1 MKNNIYKIFILL
13 LFFLSSVNVEN
24 VKAVEP
30 FNFDVTEVQI
40 LENGNKFIGIKKG
53 TVTSDNGVIIDAN
66 EFEYD
71 KITNILNA
79 SGDVKVNDIVNNN
92 IIYTEKIIYDKNK
105 EIIYTKEKSKGIS
118 LSDNVEI
125 IAKDFEYNIP
135 KNIIIAKGNVTIEN
149 QIEDYKIFSKLIT
162 YYKNEEKF
170 ITEDKTSG
178 IIHSK
183 YNFDSKNVT
192 FLKNSMELF
201 SNEKTI
207 ITDKYN
213 LYNLSRFKYLIN
225 KEELRGEKILISS
238 NYSLP
243 KSDQFYFSSGVI
255 NLNTQNFVAKD
266 TEIKIHKEIFGDPN
280 NDPRLKGSSSTKKD
294 NITIVNKGIFTSCKE
309 RDTCPPWSIQADEIL
324 HDKNKKQLVYENAVL
339 RVYDLPILYFPKFF
353 HPDPSVK
360 RQSGFLKPQINSSKE
375 LGDSIHIPYFHVI
388 SPTKDITF
396 KPTIFNKNIKMFQN
410 EYRQKNEDS
419 SFIADFSLTRGY
431 KSSLSDKKNS
441 ISHLFA
447 KFDSD
452 LKIEKYD
459 VSNLFISIQKVTNDT
474 YLKVFDTNLP
484 ETQLKPGS
492 QSSLTSEIKLSLGH
506 EDYNFTSGIKAF
518 ENLGVTNNDRY
529 QYILPYY
536 NFDKNFKSEM
546 FNGKLNFSSSGSN
559 DLSNTNNLKS
569 KIINDL
575 NYEGNEMISNIGIVN
590 NFNVHFK
597 NSNTLGKNDSNYKSS
612 PQIELMN
619 IYEFSSRLPLR
630 KINNNFTNFITP
642 KVSLRFNPSDMKNYS
657 TSTPSITVDNV
668 FGINRLGLGDS
679 FEKGKSMTL
688 GIDYKKQKL
697 EDINK
702 YFEFKLASVF
712 RDGEENFISSSSSL
726 NKKNSNLFG
735 SIETKLSEN
744 FEIDYNFRID
754 NNYEKFEYNSIN
766 TNFIFNNLETNFTFV
781 EENGEAGNEN
791 FLENS
796 TVYKFDENN
805 FISFNTRRNRKL
817 NLTEFYDLL
826 YEYKNDC
833 LIASIKY
840 KKKYYSDRDLKP
852 SENLLLTLTLYPLTT
867 YEHNETRLFKN

>member
-1 MKNNIYKIFILL
+1 MRSNILNIFLFL
-13 LFFLSSVNVEN
+13 LFYFSCFNAQS
-24 VKAVEP
+24 AEP

-40 LENGNKFIGIKKG
+40 LENGNKFIGVKKG
-53 TVTSDNGVIIDAN
+53 TISSNNGIVIDAN
-66 EFEYD
+66 QFTYD

-79 SGDVKVNDIVNNN
+79 SGNVKVNDKLNNN
-92 IIYTEKIIYDKNK
+92 IIFTEKLIYDKNK
-105 EIIYTKEKSKGIS
+105 EIIYTIKKSKGIS
-118 LSDNVEI
+118 PENNIEI
-125 IAKDFEYNIP
+125 FANDFEYDIP
-135 KNIIIAKGNVTIEN
+135 KNIIIAKKNVIIEN
-149 QIEDYKIFSKLIT
+149 KLENYQIFADLVT
-162 YYKNEEKF
+162 YYRNSEKF
-170 ITEDKTSG
+170 VTKDDTSAT
-178 IIHSK
+178 IDSK
-183 YNFDSKNVT
+183 YNFNSKDVT
-192 FLKNSMELF
+192 FLKDSMELF
-201 SNEKTI
+201 SNKKTI
-207 ITDKYN
+207 ISDKYN
-213 LYNLSRFKYLIN
+213 LYNLNKFRYFIN
-225 KEELRGEKILISS
+225 TEELRGEKISISS
-238 NYSLP
+238 NYNLP
-243 KSDQFYFSSGVI
+243 KSDQFYFSSGII
-255 NLNTQNFVAKD
+255 NLKTQNFIAKD
-266 TEIKIHKEIFGDPN
+266 TEIKIHKEVFGEPD
-280 NDPRLKGSSSTKKD
+280 NDPRLKGTSSIKKD
-294 NITIVNKGIFTSCKE
+294 NITIVNKGIFTSCMK
-309 RDTCPPWSIQADEIL
+309 RDTCPPWSIQAGEIL
-324 HDKNKKQLVYENAVL
+324 HDKNKKQLVYENAIL
-339 RVYDLPILYFPKFF
+339 RVYDFPILYFPKFF

-388 SPTKDITF
+388 SPTKDLTF
-396 KPTIFNKNIKMFQN
+396 KPTLFNNNIKMFQN
-410 EYRQKNEDS
+410 EYRQQNENS

-447 KFDSD
+447 KFDTD
-452 LKIEKYD
+452 LKFQD
-459 VSNLFISIQKVTNDT
+459 FDTSNLYLSVQKVTNDT

-484 ETQLKPGS
+484 ETKLKPNS
-492 QSSLTSEIKLSLGH
+492 QSSLTSEIKLSLGR
-506 EDYNFTSGIKAF
+506 EDYNFTTGIKSF
-518 ENLGVTNNDRY
+518 ENLGVSNNDRY

-536 NFDKNFKSEM
+536 NFDKNFATEL
-546 FNGKLNFSSSGSN
+546 FNGKINFSSSGSN
-559 DLSNTNNLKS
+559 DLNNTNNLKS

-575 NYEGNEMISNIGIVN
+575 NYEGNEIISSFGIVN

-619 IYEFSSRLPLR
+619 IYEFTSKLPLR
-630 KINNNFTNFITP
+630 KTEGNFNNFITP
-642 KVSLRFNPSDMKNYS
+642 KISLRFNPSDMKNYS

-668 FGINRLGLGDS
+668 FGINRLGLDDS
-679 FEKGKSMTL
+679 FEKGKSLTV
-688 GIDYKKQKL
+688 GFDYKKQKL

-702 YFEFKLASVF
+702 FFEFKLASVF
-712 RDGEENFISSSSSL
+712 RDSEENFISKSSSL

-735 SIETKLSEN
+735 SVETKLTEN

-754 NNYEKFEYNSIN
+754 NNYEKVEYNSIN
-766 TNFIFNNLETNFTFV
+766 TNFIYNNLETKFTFV

-796 TVYKFDENN
+796 TIYKFDENN
-805 FISFNTRRNRKL
+805 LISFNTRRNRKL

>member
-1 MKNNIYKIFILL
+1 MKNNIYKIFILIF
-13 LFFLSSVNVEN
+13 FFLSQTNIN
-24 VKAVEP
+24 AVEP

-40 LENGNKFIGIKKG
+40 LENGNKFIGINKG
-53 TVTSDNGVIIDAN
+53 TITSDNGVVIDAN

-71 KITNILNA
+71 KILNILNA
-79 SGDVKVNDIVNNN
+79 SGDVKVNDTINNN
-92 IIYTEKIIYDKNK
+92 IIYTEKIIYDKNQ
-105 EIIYTKEKSKGIS
+105 EIIYTKRKSKGIS
-118 LSDNVEI
+118 LSDNIEI
-125 IAKDFEYNIP
+125 SAKDFEYNIP
-135 KNIIIAKGNVTIEN
+135 KNIIIAKENVIVEN
-149 QIEDYKIFSKLIT
+149 QIEDYQIFSEHIT
-162 YYKNEEKF
+162 YYKIEEKL
-170 ITEDKTSG
+170 ITKGETSA

-183 YNFDSKNVT
+183 YNFNSKDVT

-201 SNEKTI
+201 SNEKTRI
-207 ITDKYN
+207 SDTYN
-213 LYNLSRFKYLIN
+213 LYNLSKFRYFIN
-225 KEELRGEKILISS
+225 NEELRGEKILISS
-238 NYSLP
+238 NYNLP
-243 KSDQFYFSSGVI
+243 KSDQFYFSSGII

-280 NDPRLKGSSSTKKD
+280 NDPRLKGSSSIKKD
-294 NITIVNKGIFTSCKE
+294 NITIINKGIFTSCKE
-309 RDTCPPWSIQADEIL
+309 RDTCPPWSIQAGEIL
-324 HDKNKKQLVYENAVL
+324 HDKNKKQLIYENAVL

-353 HPDPSVK
+353 HPDPTVK

-375 LGDSIHIPYFHVI
+375 LGDSIHIPYFHAI

-396 KPTIFNKNIKMFQN
+396 KPTIFNNNIKMFQN
-410 EYRQKNEDS
+410 EYRQKNENS

-452 LKIEKYD
+452 LKIEKFD
-459 VSNLFISIQKVTNDT
+459 LSNLFISIQKVTNDT

-492 QSSLTSEIKLSLGH
+492 QSNLTSEIKLSLAQ
-506 EDYNFTSGIKAF
+506 EDYNFTTGIKAF

-536 NFDKNFKSEM
+536 NLDKNFKSEM

-559 DLSNTNNLKS
+559 DLNNTNNLKS

-575 NYEGNEMISNIGIVN
+575 SYEGNDMISNFGIVN
-590 NFNVHFK
+590 NFNIHFK

-619 IYEFSSRLPLR
+619 IYEFSSKLPLR
-630 KINNNFTNFITP
+630 KITDNFTNLITP
-642 KVSLRFNPSDMKNYS
+642 KVSFRFNPSDMKNYS
-657 TSTPSITVDNV
+657 TSSPNITVDNV
-668 FGINRLGLGDS
+668 FGINRLGLDDS
-679 FEKGKSMTL
+679 FEKGKSLTL

-712 RDGEENFISSSSSL
+712 RDSEENFISSSSSL

-735 SIETKLSEN
+735 SIETKLSNN

-754 NNYEKFEYNSIN
+754 NNYQKFEYNSIN
-766 TNFIFNNLETNFTFV
+766 TNFIFKNLETNFAFV

-796 TVYKFDENN
+796 TIYKFDENN
-805 FISFNTRRNRKL
+805 MISFNTRRNRKL